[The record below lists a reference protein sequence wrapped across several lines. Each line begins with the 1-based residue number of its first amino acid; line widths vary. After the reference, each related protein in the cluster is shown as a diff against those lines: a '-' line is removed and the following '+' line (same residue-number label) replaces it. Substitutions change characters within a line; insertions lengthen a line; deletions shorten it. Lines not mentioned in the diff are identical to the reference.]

1 MKDKFVHNGCI
12 GTVHYS
18 AEDNV
23 FFGKTEG
30 INDLITFEGETI

>member
-23 FFGKTEG
+23 FFEKQKE
-30 INDLITFEGETI
+30 